1 MLFALASCMQPLTAG
16 YVNRRISS
24 EHRATI
30 LSMQGMVGSLT
41 LAALAP
47 AAGFLTDEWGLVTA
61 FGAGAAATAAAV
73 MIFGLPLVGKKEPPV
88 PPAEVVV
95 G

>member
-1 MLFALASCMQPLTAG
+1 MQPLTTG

-47 AAGFLTDEWGLVTA
+47 AAGFITDEWGLATA

-73 MIFGLPLVGKKEPPV
+73 MIFGGPLLGKKEPPAA
-88 PPAEVVV
+88 PPTVVEPLQ